1 MHLRDPVDY
10 IQNMVC
16 SVGFG
21 VSVREDSQQKK
32 CGNLVFSGVSEPNM
46 SLAFFKETKEELSN
60 ALKYHLNT
68 L

>member
-1 MHLRDPVDY
+1 MRILRVETAE
-10 IQNMVC
+10 
-16 SVGFG
+16 ST
-21 VSVREDSQQKK
+21 KK
-32 CGNLVFSGVSEPNM
+32 YGNPVFSGVSEPNI